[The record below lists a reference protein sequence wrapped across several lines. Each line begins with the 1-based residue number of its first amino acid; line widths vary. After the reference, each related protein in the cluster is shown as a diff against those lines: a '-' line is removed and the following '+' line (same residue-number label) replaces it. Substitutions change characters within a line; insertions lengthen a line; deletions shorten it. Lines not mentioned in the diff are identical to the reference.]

1 MAPPPALACA
11 ALLRHEG
18 ETISRERWEGLLGL
32 LRLTLKGSAA
42 RVVGEERSNAAILD
56 RALVMLAMRHVVA
69 PEGAAAFRIDR
80 AQEPLLRYYSNSI
93 AHLLEPPAGPA

>member
-1 MAPPPALACA
+1 MPVTSVALACA

-42 RVVGEERSNAAILD
+42 RVVGEARSNAAILD
-56 RALVMLAMRHVVA
+56 RALVILTMRHVVA
-69 PEGAAAFRIDR
+69 PEGAAFRIDR
-80 AQEPLLRYYSNSI
+80 AQEPLLRYYANSI
-93 AHLLEPPAGPA
+93 AQLLEPPQGLA